1 MDRMKLFATSILYIY
16 LEKIFHVIGL
26 LRILRIKKPFNSIS
40 LHLKRG
46 YTRRRINISRRRFI
60 IIIVNIVISLDE
72 NVFSYRGRRGRG
84 GEKTLDRKNFFPLIH
99 FNVCLIFCKEK
110 SLIRFFLISDDYF
123 YF

>member
-84 GEKTLDRKNFFPLIH
+84 GGDGKAVSRKYGT
-99 FNVCLIFCKEK
+99 
-110 SLIRFFLISDDYF
+110 R
-123 YF
+123 